1 LACGN
6 FTSYVEEAWP
16 VAYAE
21 QHEGCEIL
29 VELGDHLKRVACLNQ
44 CLFNDRISVLVRR
57 RNEEET
63 AEDIN
68 IQVSESDVHDL
79 LYAAGLLHDVGKA
92 SPLYLSLYKDKVRID
107 DICELK
113 FPYHE
118 YVGSILLILSVRKN
132 NALCPEDEERA
143 KLLATI
149 IARHHAAMRG
159 RHPYS
164 LLNKSKKHEHEI
176 IAKAI
181 RSLLDDSRV
190 YNKLSGILEDGRNR
204 LGGES
209 WARIVDALIDGRN
222 CIERDSVDRSVV
234 EDEIQRLAITKKHR
248 SSNQYMI
255 LVKSLSGALIVSD
268 IIEASLV
275 RSKCADSERAYVSY
289 WLSELSHKE
298 KCFKECGLTDAVL
311 ISD

>member
-6 FTSYVEEAWP
+6 FISHVEEAWP

-21 QHEGCEIL
+21 QYKGCETL
-29 VELGDHLKRVACLNQ
+29 VGLGDHLKRVASLNQ

-79 LYAAGLLHDVGKA
+79 LYAAGLLHDIGKA
-92 SPLYLSLYKDKVRID
+92 SPFYKDKVRID
-107 DICELK
+107 DICALE

-118 YVGSILLILSVRKN
+118 YVGSILLILSVREN
-132 NALCPEDEERA
+132 DALCPEDEERA
-143 KLLATI
+143 ELLATI
-149 IARHHAAMRG
+149 IARHHAAMKG
-159 RHPYS
+159 RHPHS
-164 LLNKSKKHEHEI
+164 LLNNSDKHKK
-176 IAKAI
+176 IAEAI
-181 RSLLDDSRV
+181 RSLLGDNSRA
-190 YNKLSGILEDGRNR
+190 YNKLSEILEDGRNR

-209 WARIVDALIDGRN
+209 WARVVDALIDARN
-222 CIERDSVDRSVV
+222 YIEIDSVDRSVV
-234 EDEIQRLAITKKHR
+234 KDEIQRLALTKKHR

-275 RSKCADSERAYVSY
+275 RSKCTDSERAYVSY